1 MSERADLVLQAYVK
15 QYSSVPK
22 APEALVSF
30 SQLNEHLQS
39 IDRSDAEKA
48 LSKIKTAIKT
58 KPKPKR
64 KKSAKWRVGDEVLIS
79 KDRTGILKYIGP
91 CPEMGNDPVYYGIE
105 LSQGFVAHIHIEYI
119 HTEYVVF
126 CPLFTSQH
134 F

>member
-1 MSERADLVLQAYVK
+1 MSERPDVVLQAYIK
-15 QYSSVPK
+15 QYNSVPK

-30 SQLNEHLQS
+30 SQSNDQIPS

-79 KDRTGILKYIGP
+79 KDRTGILKYVGP
-91 CPEMGNDPVYYGIE
+91 CPEMGNDPIYYGIE
-105 LSQGFVAHIHIEYI
+105 LSQNVINCL
-119 HTEYVVF
+119 TVV
-126 CPLFTSQH
+126 LKNLKS
-134 F
+134 